1 MIASYHGVHDV
12 NDFNADQDHMMALYE
27 RAALPIEKGGMALN
41 NVAFIS
47 LTAFACS
54 LVASMRELAKV
65 FPDWIEI
72 DDHGALVSVSQR
84 KAPDVAAQ
92 VVNFANQYRALA
104 PQGLFKEGDDF
115 SAIIKTIDS
124 VDARRLANQRRS
136 QSQSENRLVLNEP
149 LPLECCYSGSKTS
162 QGALYSHLIETHAQ
176 RML

>member
-1 MIASYHGVHDV
+1 
-12 NDFNADQDHMMALYE
+12 MMALYE
-27 RAALPIEKGGMALN
+27 RAALPIEKGGRALN

-104 PQGLFKEGDDF
+104 PQGVFREDDDF
-115 SAIIKTIDS
+115 SAIIKAIES
-124 VDARRLANQRRS
+124 VDTRRIVNQ
-136 QSQSENRLVLNEP
+136 
-149 LPLECCYSGSKTS
+149 CGS
-162 QGALYSHLIETHAQ
+162 
-176 RML
+176 

>member
-12 NDFNADQDHMMALYE
+12 NDFNADQAHMMALYE

-54 LVASMRELAKV
+54 LAASMRELAKV

-72 DDHGALVSVSQR
+72 DNGGALVSSVSQN
-84 KAPDVAAQ
+84 KQDPDAAAQ
-92 VVNFANQYRALA
+92 VVNFANQYRVLA

-124 VDARRLANQRRS
+124 VDA
-136 QSQSENRLVLNEP
+136 
-149 LPLECCYSGSKTS
+149 KT
-162 QGALYSHLIETHAQ
+162 
-176 RML
+176 R